1 MATIQK
7 VSGID
12 FANISKF
19 DAVLISAVG
28 SINLIGKPVTGS
40 LLLDTSYGSGA
51 EAAYSVR
58 KLRTAYTGA
67 AMQVQATSGGATAEI
82 GFDVNNNLDTATLLA
97 FAGTN
102 EVRVSIWYDQ
112 STNGN
117 NATQVTVANRPIVV
131 AAGGVLVEENGRVL
145 LKGGSTLG
153 MIFDIPTVER
163 YDVFSMIKA
172 EPGINSLLLGSE
184 TVANDYFLIATL
196 NNSSTSIKR
205 DVTVAEYKLGGRNY
219 IPTTRGS
226 IYNNLSDTNGSS
238 VNLLYC
244 DADFTYVSTSGFRFG
259 YLPVY
264 ADWGMY
270 SAQEFLFYVESGSQ
284 VVTSI
289 EENISDYYTENPA
302 PYLLDTYTGAAA
314 AYSLRKLRADYTG
327 FAVKVQDNVGG
338 ATQDIGFDSFG
349 ELDTASLSNYG
360 DQNNVFVETW
370 YDQSG
375 NGNNA
380 TQGTSA
386 NRPKIY
392 DGLSRGFVVTDNGKP
407 AVDFENA
414 TQYFTSSVNLSQP
427 ITSFSVANI
436 DSADTYQGIF
446 GGSDNK
452 RGPSVRPGPVLG
464 IYNGS
469 VLASSTSFPTTQSLF
484 GSLHNGVNSNAVLD
498 GTIVVSGNAGNDG
511 FNSLQVG
518 GYNSGTGNGSW
529 IGLIQE
535 VVLYESDESTNRT
548 GIETNLNDFYDIYTV
563 APTPLLLNLY
573 PGASA
578 GYSLRRLSNTYT
590 GSAIKVQ
597 DNVGGATL
605 DVGFDSY
612 GELDTSAIVA
622 YGGSNDVFVET
633 WYDQSGS
640 GNNVT
645 QVTSANRPKIYD
657 GTTGMVTENGKP
669 ALDFDGANDFL
680 DSVGLS
686 ETTLTSFHVA
696 KPDQTNSS
704 GAFIAWDGTGG
715 IAFFRYNSNATMRM
729 NFNNGFNTS
738 TNYTAAQNL
747 VFGLFGTSLAI
758 GYNGSTAETG
768 GAAGTTSTGIRLGQ
782 KGNSSYFNG
791 KAQEVV
797 VYASDKSTDRTG
809 IETNLN
815 DFYDIY

>member
-19 DAVLISAVG
+19 DGVDISAVG
-28 SINLIGKPVTGS
+28 SINLIGKPLTGS
-40 LLLDTSYGSGA
+40 LLLDQSYGSGA

-82 GFDVNNNLDTATLLA
+82 GFKGSDNLDTATLLA

-117 NATQVTVANRPIVV
+117 NATQSTVTLRPIVV

-184 TVANDYFLIATL
+184 TASNDYFLIAQL
-196 NNSSTSIKR
+196 NSSSTSIKR

-380 TQGTSA
+380 TQATSA

-392 DGLSRGFVVTDNGKP
+392 DGSSKGFVVTENGKP
-407 AVDFENA
+407 AVA
-414 TQYFTSSVNLSQP
+414 P
-427 ITSFSVANI
+427 
-436 DSADTYQGIF
+436 SADSMIF
-446 GGSDNK
+446 NSTISVTAQTCIALHERTGGN
-452 RGPSVRPGPVLG
+452 GPVLG
-464 IYNGS
+464 ENSRAFYVFSGQGTYTQTSGVQDLHDYDTYNVQGIHVSTRDGSNPSNMWVNGQSITRLQGNLTNEVSNYTTIGFGASRTMSGYWQEIIIYNS
-469 VLASSTSFPTTQSLF
+469 DQSSNL
-484 GSLHNGVNSNAVLD
+484 
-498 GTIVVSGNAGNDG
+498 
-511 FNSLQVG
+511 
-518 GYNSGTGNGSW
+518 
-529 IGLIQE
+529 
-535 VVLYESDESTNRT
+535 T
-548 GIETNLNDFYDIYTV
+548 GIETNLNDFYDIY
-563 APTPLLLNLY
+563 
-573 PGASA
+573 
-578 GYSLRRLSNTYT
+578 
-590 GSAIKVQ
+590 
-597 DNVGGATL
+597 
-605 DVGFDSY
+605 
-612 GELDTSAIVA
+612 
-622 YGGSNDVFVET
+622 
-633 WYDQSGS
+633 
-640 GNNVT
+640 
-645 QVTSANRPKIYD
+645 
-657 GTTGMVTENGKP
+657 
-669 ALDFDGANDFL
+669 
-680 DSVGLS
+680 
-686 ETTLTSFHVA
+686 
-696 KPDQTNSS
+696 
-704 GAFIAWDGTGG
+704 
-715 IAFFRYNSNATMRM
+715 
-729 NFNNGFNTS
+729 
-738 TNYTAAQNL
+738 
-747 VFGLFGTSLAI
+747 
-758 GYNGSTAETG
+758 
-768 GAAGTTSTGIRLGQ
+768 
-782 KGNSSYFNG
+782 
-791 KAQEVV
+791 
-797 VYASDKSTDRTG
+797 
-809 IETNLN
+809 
-815 DFYDIY
+815 